1 MRLLEAGL
9 EADCYVSF
17 SGIITFAKFDGQEAV
32 RAVPEQRLLAET
44 DAPYLAPVPRR
55 GKRNEPAFVTHVV
68 AALADIRGESVAA
81 VAQTTARNA
90 ERFYALGS

>member
-9 EADCYVSF
+9 ERGCYVSF
-17 SGIITFAKFDGQEAV
+17 AGIITFSKFDGHDVV
-32 RAVPEQRLLAET
+32 RAVPRDRLLAET

-68 AALADIRGESVAA
+68 AALGDIRGEELEAVAA
-81 VAQTTARNA
+81 LTAENA